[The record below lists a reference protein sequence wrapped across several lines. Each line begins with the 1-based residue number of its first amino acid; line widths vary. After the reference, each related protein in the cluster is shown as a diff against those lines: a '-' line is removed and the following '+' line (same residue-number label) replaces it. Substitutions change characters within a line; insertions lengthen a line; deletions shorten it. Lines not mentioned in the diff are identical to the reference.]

1 MTGPWPAT
9 AATAAGVPPRLLG
22 ECAAAASVFGS
33 LAPSSQMRTVTSG
46 LARYRAISAGPS
58 LRNPVARR
66 SRIFHSRLLTAPE
79 SALSASG
86 AVIFH
91 VAPSFSSLTVPRAL
105 STSTRLALS

>member
-1 MTGPWPAT
+1 MSP
-9 AATAAGVPPRLLG
+9 
-22 ECAAAASVFGS
+22 
-33 LAPSSQMRTVTSG
+33 
-46 LARYRAISAGPS
+46 GPS

-66 SRIFHSRLLTAPE
+66 SRIFQSRLLTAPE